1 MHGRLRFQTLNE
13 PLNLSFLIRS
23 DIKQGEFL
31 HLDYIWGELSFMYPD
46 GFALEIENAPE
57 NIIFLP
63 DKSLKPRAS
72 FTVDN
77 KIEKV
82 FLNQSDVDICEIPE
96 IEDKFMLNMKVLPKG
111 NKQG

>member
-13 PLNLSFLIRS
+13 PLTLAFYIDS
-23 DIKQGEFL
+23 DIKKVDFFRF
-31 HLDYIWGELSFMYPD
+31 DYMWDGLLSMYPD

-63 DKSLKPRAS
+63 DKYFKPRAS

-82 FLNQSDVDICEIPE
+82 FLSQSDVDICEIPK
-96 IEDKFMLNMKVLPKG
+96 IEGEWILNVKVLPKG
-111 NKQG
+111 NINN

>member
-1 MHGRLRFQTLNE
+1 MYGRLRFQTMNE
-13 PLNLSFLIRS
+13 PLTLPFYIDS
-23 DIKQGEFL
+23 DVKKVDFFRF
-31 HLDYIWGELSFMYPD
+31 DYIWDGLSSMYPD
-46 GFALEIENAPE
+46 GFALEIENAPV